1 MINAYEAK
9 QRTKKSN
16 ENLAKISP
24 ILGNINGQIITACD
38 KGKNNLFISET
49 QFEGLSVE
57 QMNIIISKI
66 KCLGYNVNPIYENT
80 IAGYEVTW

>member
-9 QRTKKSN
+9 QRTKKTN
-16 ENLAKISP
+16 EDNAKILP
-24 ILGNINGQIITACD
+24 ILGNINGQIISTCD
-38 KGKNNLFISET
+38 AGKNNLFISET

-66 KCLGYNVNPIYENT
+66 KCHGYKVEALST
-80 IAGYEVTW
+80 GTGYKVSW